1 MWLQFPAAI
10 ALGDIGDSRAA
21 GPLISLLEMPGVN
34 VPAIQALGKLAHPS
48 ALGPLSRL
56 LDEEEPSLRE
66 WSLESV
72 AAILARWP
80 DSGSDLRLT
89 QKTISAMIESLS
101 SSSLEARRN
110 AAIVLGCC
118 KVREALSFLVELC
131 TDRDMGEVARK
142 AIARVGR

>member
-1 MWLQFPAAI
+1 
-10 ALGDIGDSRAA
+10 
-21 GPLISLLEMPGVN
+21 
-34 VPAIQALGKLAHPS
+34 
-48 ALGPLSRL
+48 
-56 LDEEEPSLRE
+56 
-66 WSLESV
+66 
-72 AAILARWP
+72 
-80 DSGSDLRLT
+80 
-89 QKTISAMIESLS
+89 MIESLS